1 MLTKPY
7 ISFTTVLVLCW
18 LTYYLQTGG
27 AKETLHQ
34 DYTSNLNQVNEKKQ
48 QQLKD
53 ICLKVIYI
61 GIILILSIEL

>member
-27 AKETLHQ
+27 AKRPYT